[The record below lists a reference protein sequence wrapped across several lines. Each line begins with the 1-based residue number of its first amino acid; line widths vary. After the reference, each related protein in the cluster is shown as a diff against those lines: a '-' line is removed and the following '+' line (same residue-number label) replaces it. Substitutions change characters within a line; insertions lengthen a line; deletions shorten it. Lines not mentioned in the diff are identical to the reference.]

1 MERHLERRT
10 DAQLL
15 ADRRRPEDAF
25 AAFYRRHKGPVLRY
39 VASRGLDPH
48 VAADVVSATFFAALR
63 SRRRYRPRN
72 PTALPWLLTI
82 ATTQIADAARRDRRD
97 DRLNRRIAAHEP
109 PPLSAADTDGYA
121 ALVAGEEP
129 FVRALARLPDD
140 QRSAV
145 ERRVLHDVD
154 YPELAAELG
163 VSQAAARQRVSRG
176 LQRLRDTT
184 PPLHDQEV

>member
-1 MERHLERRT
+1 MEHRHEHRT

-15 ADRRRPEDAF
+15 SERRRPEEAF
-25 AAFYRRHKGPVLRY
+25 AVFYRRHKDPLLRY

-48 VAADVVSATFFAALR
+48 EAADVVSATFFAALR
-63 SRRRYRPRN
+63 ARRRYRPQN

-82 ATTQIADAARRDRRD
+82 ATAQIADQSRRDRRE
-97 DRLNRRIAAHEP
+97 DRLQRRIASHDP
-109 PPLSAADTDGYA
+109 PPLTAADVDGYA
-121 ALVAGEEP
+121 ALLAGEEP

-154 YPELAAELG
+154 YPQLAAELG
-163 VSQAAARQRVSRG
+163 VTQATARQRVSRG
-176 LQRLRDTT
+176 LQRLRDST
-184 PPLHDQEV
+184 PPLHDPEV